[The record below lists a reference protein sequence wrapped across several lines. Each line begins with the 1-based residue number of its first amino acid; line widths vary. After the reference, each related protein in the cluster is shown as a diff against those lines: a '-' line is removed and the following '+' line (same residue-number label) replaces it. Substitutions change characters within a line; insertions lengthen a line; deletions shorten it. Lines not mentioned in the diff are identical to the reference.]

1 MEEAKEHTSSLDKL
15 SKGNVFEV
23 PSHYFDSLAKRIE
36 ERMLAGNT
44 EFRKNIFEVPD
55 HYFEQLEEKI
65 SASAYNKKTVFEVP
79 DDYFEALEN
88 NLNRRIRPKGKVVE
102 FEPFFSKNIQYGI
115 AASIALLCVLGSIFY
130 FQTRQNNLLV
140 SKPMVELNTA
150 AIIAKLDK
158 NDAIKHLEYEEIEL
172 EDLIAFS
179 TEDEKIKIK
188 KDFEKELLT
197 VKDKPTIE
205 SILEDIDL
213 SALETEI

>member
-1 MEEAKEHTSSLDKL
+1 M
-15 SKGNVFEV
+15 
-23 PSHYFDSLAKRIE
+23 
-36 ERMLAGNT
+36 
-44 EFRKNIFEVPD
+44 PD
-55 HYFEQLEEKI
+55 G
-65 SASAYNKKTVFEVP
+65 
-79 DDYFEALEN
+79 YFEALEN

-102 FEPFFSKNIQYGI
+102 FEPFISKNIQYSI

-130 FQTRQNNLLV
+130 FQTRQNTLLV

-188 KDFEKELLT
+188 KDFERELLT

-205 SILEDIDL
+205 
-213 SALETEI
+213 